1 MRTGRNCDDYM
12 LIESARE
19 TAASV
24 VAIGNLVPGEV
35 CTLTLVFVS
44 SQGEQNLLT
53 GQIRT
58 KGGDTDRMFA
68 VLRITPIP
76 AGFVYSVLEM
86 SNEDLFF
93 VLNPFRYCLLWHR
106 WNGLRKPF
114 DRHYWP
120 EIAHF

>member
-1 MRTGRNCDDYM
+1 M
-12 LIESARE
+12 
-19 TAASV
+19 
-24 VAIGNLVPGEV
+24 PGDV

-44 SQGEQNLLT
+44 SQGEQKLLT

-68 VLRITPIP
+68 VSRITPIP
-76 AGFVYSVLEM
+76 AGFVYRVLEM

-114 DRHYWP
+114 DRHSWP
-120 EIAHF
+120 EIAHFCFFLDGEIWLGHVLLGDIVVDINLDFK